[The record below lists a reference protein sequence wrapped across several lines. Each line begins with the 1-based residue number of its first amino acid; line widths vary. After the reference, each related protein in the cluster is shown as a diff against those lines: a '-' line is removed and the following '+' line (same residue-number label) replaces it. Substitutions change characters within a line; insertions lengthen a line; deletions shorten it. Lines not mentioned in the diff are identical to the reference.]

1 MALGGCYKRT
11 VSTRGVGSYGSQVE
25 ESYRSDTAADRWVD
39 SVFSSGEPKRTKS
52 RWVPRGGESSG
63 TPRALTLPST
73 RRP

>member
-1 MALGGCYKRT
+1 MGGCYKRT
-11 VSTRGVGSYGSQVE
+11 VSTRGIGSYGSQVE

-52 RWVPRGGESSG
+52 YWVPRGGETTVV
-63 TPRALTLPST
+63 TPRPLNPPTT